1 MAANLCGPECKAIT
15 CSDSKESISSSG
27 LSSRMKTYMYVEGR
41 EGWRG
46 ERGMEREA
54 RGGDGREGWRG
65 EGGMERGGRDRE
77 EREGWR
83 GEGRM
88 EGGKGTMEG

>member
-27 LSSRMKTYMYVEGR
+27 LSSRMKTYMYVEDGERR

-46 ERGMEREA
+46 KERIERGKER
-54 RGGDGREGWRG
+54 
-65 EGGMERGGRDRE
+65 
-77 EREGWR
+77 
-83 GEGRM
+83 
-88 EGGKGTMEG
+88 

>member
-46 ERGMEREA
+46 KG
-54 RGGDGREGWRG
+54 GREGR
-65 EGGMERGGRDRE
+65 
-77 EREGWR
+77 
-83 GEGRM
+83 
-88 EGGKGTMEG
+88 EGGKGERKGGKGRRKKGRDSKGMKNCAGTVIVVTMETDQIKS

>member
-27 LSSRMKTYMYVEGR
+27 LSSKMKTYMYVEDGEGR

-46 ERGMEREA
+46 KERIERGKERMERGE
-54 RGGDGREGWRG
+54 RDGEGKGWRG
-65 EGGMERGGRDRE
+65 GRE
-77 EREGWR
+77 
-83 GEGRM
+83 
-88 EGGKGTMEG
+88 

>member
-46 ERGMEREA
+46 K
-54 RGGDGREGWRG
+54 EGWRG
-65 EGGMERGGRDRE
+65 ERGMEMGGRD
-77 EREGWR
+77 
-83 GEGRM
+83 GEGS
-88 EGGKGTMEG
+88 EG